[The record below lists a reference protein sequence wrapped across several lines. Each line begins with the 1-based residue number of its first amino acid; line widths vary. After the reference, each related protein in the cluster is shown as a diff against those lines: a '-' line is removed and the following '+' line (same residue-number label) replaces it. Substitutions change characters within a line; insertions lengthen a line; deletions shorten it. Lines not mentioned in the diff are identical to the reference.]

1 MVSHYGRKTYNT
13 MKQINGYAIPALGIA
28 SLVAPEFAPAFGNIA
43 GGLKTTEMVGKSLHE
58 IEKHYNNKFRK

>member
-1 MVSHYGRKTYNT
+1 